1 MTFLYLNSDKMGE
14 GDADL
19 GRKLLKSFLSK
30 LAESDTQIDI
40 IGCVNSAVNLTTD
53 GSELIDILKIFEEKG
68 TRIASCG
75 TCLDHLNLRDKLLIG
90 EIGNMEDT
98 IQVMTIADKIIRPN

>member
-30 LAESDTQIDI
+30 LADSDTQIDL
-40 IGCVNSAVNLTTD
+40 IGCVNSAVHLTTE
-53 GSELIDILKIFEEKG
+53 GSEVIDIFKKFEANG
-68 TRIASCG
+68 VRIASCG
-75 TCLDHLNLRDKLLIG
+75 TCLDHLELRDKLLIG
-90 EIGNMEDT
+90 EIGNMDST
-98 IQVMTIADKIIRPN
+98 VQIMTTADKIIRPN